1 MALSAQRMSKG
12 LKEGIENNA
21 SWNRE
26 MCVWVEGGRILM
38 TNDRVGWDCVCTR
51 ACVGVG
57 TTSVRTAFGEHT

>member
-1 MALSAQRMSKG
+1 
-12 LKEGIENNA
+12 
-21 SWNRE
+21 
-26 MCVWVEGGRILM
+26 M